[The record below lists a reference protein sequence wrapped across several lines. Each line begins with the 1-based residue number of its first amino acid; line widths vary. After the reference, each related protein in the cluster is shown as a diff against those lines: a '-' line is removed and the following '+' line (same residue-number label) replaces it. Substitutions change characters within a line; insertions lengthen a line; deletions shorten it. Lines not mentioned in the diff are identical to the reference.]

1 MSYISA
7 HTMIKPITKAPK
19 RREVGP
25 LLSEHAVRRFFGL
38 VFGFAAIGL
47 WLLPSAN
54 VHTTLAVDILARRE
68 GRWRNFRRTIVTC
81 KRLRVQAIKA
91 KTHVAA
97 NTDTETNLLT
107 FIFCPHR

>member
-54 VHTTLAVDILARRE
+54 ELAQVLLLKTGFTAILC
-68 GRWRNFRRTIVTC
+68 FCCIVALVPRSIDYTQSP
-81 KRLRVQAIKA
+81 RAP
-91 KTHVAA
+91 
-97 NTDTETNLLT
+97 D
-107 FIFCPHR
+107 F